1 MLESFVTLVFL
12 VAGLQDGLALLDPS
26 AARLA
31 HPGDAAVIYQ
41 LDETPDAAERWS
53 EVGRGRVVESG
64 QGPAVVWSASGTAD
78 PSSLRVALRVP
89 EDRVSTPEQSFEQ
102 AGAALVAVE
111 DSDLLTAVDQII
123 PDNERVELAVLAI
136 LDQRWRIRD
145 AQSEAGARETSA
157 EASSEAP
164 SGTSDTASP
173 LTTVPGSAGRGQNVG
188 ATASTGEDPL
198 ANIPKAQVG
207 ENDLIPMRVEVTAVD
222 PELIAENAAA
232 RDGAAD
238 GTSRSSQAV
247 AELPGSEPPASSGIT
262 SRVQAWARARAAGDL
277 DTVLAFYAQDF
288 EPADG
293 LQRGEWAD
301 NLRAALAASGPI
313 TVDLVD
319 LKAGLY
325 GSTERA
331 RVLFTEHMTVDG
343 IARDPQRVR
352 LVLTWEEDE
361 WFILEESTV
370 EGGGL

>member
-1 MLESFVTLVFL
+1 MLESFVTLVFF
-12 VAGLQDGLALLDPS
+12 VASLQDGLALLDPS

-31 HPGDAAVIYQ
+31 RPGDDAVIYR
-41 LDETPDAAERWS
+41 LDDAPDSGERWS

-64 QGPAVVWSASGTAD
+64 QGPAVVWSASGAVEAA
-78 PSSLRVALRVP
+78 SLRVALRVP
-89 EDRVSTPEQSFEQ
+89 EDRVVPPDQSFEQ

-145 AQSEAGARETSA
+145 AQNGTGDDGGAGQEQPSHETPQA
-157 EASSEAP
+157 
-164 SGTSDTASP
+164 GTPATSTASP
-173 LTTVPGSAGRGQNVG
+173 H
-188 ATASTGEDPL
+188 PL

-207 ENDLIPMRVEVTAVD
+207 ENDLIPIRVEITPVD
-222 PELIAENAAA
+222 PELVAEAAA
-232 RDGAAD
+232 DATTANGAAQP
-238 GTSRSSQAV
+238 SQQV
-247 AELPGSEPPASSGIT
+247 AELPGNEPPASSGIT
-262 SRVQAWARARAAGDL
+262 SRVQAWARARAAGEL
-277 DTVLAFYAQDF
+277 DDVLAYYAKDF

-293 LQRGEWAD
+293 LNRGEWAE
-301 NLRAALAASGPI
+301 NLRAALATSGPI

-325 GSTERA
+325 GSTDRA
-331 RVLFTEHMTVDG
+331 RVLFTEHMTVNG

-352 LVLTWEEDE
+352 LVLIWQDDE

-370 EGGGL
+370 SDSAP